1 MEEEE
6 REREGG
12 AIGER
17 VGLVGE
23 EEEGKGTECLRL
35 GKRDQLGNMTV
46 SLLQKSL
53 YHKLFPYKFILAAH
67 ASSTQTSR

>member
-17 VGLVGE
+17 EGLVGE
-23 EEEGKGTECLRL
+23 EEEGKGTEW
-35 GKRDQLGNMTV
+35 
-46 SLLQKSL
+46 
-53 YHKLFPYKFILAAH
+53 
-67 ASSTQTSR
+67 